1 MEEKDEVHIYKKA
14 LANTYYG
21 FLERDCAEREII
33 HTDSGKKTASTIE
46 NIPGR
51 VTYVFH
57 IERCK
62 TCGRYHGCSKHA
74 GDIALKWYE
83 GELRVAEADRVS
95 ERMEKAREYIE
106 FLKEGR
112 GEYRY

>member
-1 MEEKDEVHIYKKA
+1 MEEDGANIYKKA

-21 FLERDCAEREII
+21 FLERDCTEKEPI
-33 HTDSGKKTASTIE
+33 HTESGKKTVIIE
-46 NIPGR
+46 NISRHG
-51 VTYVFH
+51 VYVFH

-62 TCGRYHGCSKHA
+62 TCGRYPGCSKHA
-74 GDIALKWYE
+74 GDTALKWYE
-83 GELRVAEADRVS
+83 GELRLAEADRVY
-95 ERMEKAREYIE
+95 ERMEKAREYLE